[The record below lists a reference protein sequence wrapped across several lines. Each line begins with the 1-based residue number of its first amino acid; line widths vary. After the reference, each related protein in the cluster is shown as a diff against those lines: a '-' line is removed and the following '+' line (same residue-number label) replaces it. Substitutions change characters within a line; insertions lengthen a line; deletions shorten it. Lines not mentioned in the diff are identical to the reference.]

1 MAASS
6 LFEYRAGKSL
16 LHHLD
21 PRAKL
26 ALICLFSM
34 TAAAA
39 GWIGSLAITG
49 LLWAGLRQVKIPA
62 FSLLRAFRFFILFL
76 GLIVITQGL
85 MEPGIP
91 LVRIAGISVS
101 ARGLFQGGL
110 TALRFFNM
118 MVLGLVFATTT
129 RPSALNAALQ
139 WAARP
144 IPFIPEKRIGT
155 IFSLALT
162 FLPMILCQAGESI
175 DAFKARNG
183 NRKKNPVR
191 RTAILATALV
201 NRVLDRA
208 DAIAMAMEARCY
220 SHNRTTAPF
229 HPCGLEKRVLL
240 AGIGICTAL
249 LLL

>member
-1 MAASS
+1 MAVSS

-26 ALICLFSM
+26 TLICLFSM
-34 TAAAA
+34 TAAAT

-49 LLWAGLRQVKIPA
+49 FLWAGLGQVKIPV

-76 GLIVITQGL
+76 GLIVITRGL
-85 MEPGIP
+85 VEPGIP
-91 LVRIAGISVS
+91 LAGIAGISVS
-101 ARGLFQGGL
+101 AQGLFQGGL

-118 MVLGLVFATTT
+118 MVLGLIFSTTT
-129 RPSALNAALQ
+129 RPSTLNAALQ

-162 FLPMILCQAGESI
+162 FLPMILRQAGESM

-183 NRKKNPVR
+183 DRRKNPVR
-191 RTAILATALV
+191 RTAILATALI

-208 DAIAMAMEARCY
+208 DAAAMAMEARCY
-220 SHNRTTAPF
+220 THNRAMAPF
-229 HPCGLEKRVLL
+229 CPCGLEKPALL
-240 AGIGICTAL
+240 AGIGLCTIL